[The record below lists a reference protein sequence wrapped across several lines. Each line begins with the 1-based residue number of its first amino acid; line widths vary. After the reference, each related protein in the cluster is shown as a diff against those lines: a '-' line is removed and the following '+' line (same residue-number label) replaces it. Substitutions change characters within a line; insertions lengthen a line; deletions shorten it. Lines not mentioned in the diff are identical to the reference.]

1 MNEQII
7 KRVLADQVEELK
19 IRKNIKLVER
29 DVFSYA
35 KKFLDE
41 KIIKVITGVRRCGK
55 STFCHQLLEGQNY
68 GYLNFDDERL
78 MGLEA
83 NDLDQILENILV
95 VYPKAQYFLFDES
108 KTYMVGNY
116 L

>member
-55 STFCHQLLEGQNY
+55 STFCHPAARGQNY
-68 GYLNFDDERL
+68 
-78 MGLEA
+78 
-83 NDLDQILENILV
+83 
-95 VYPKAQYFLFDES
+95 KAI
-108 KTYMVGNY
+108 
-116 L
+116 